1 VLVVGTT
8 YFPKDSGSGYTSET
22 LIWLLNQLG
31 FRTTLWYS
39 RNSLNAGELSAIGF
53 TAGKYDAAFLC
64 DVGLLN
70 QTGLMQTF
78 KTNCLATN
86 TRGYILSK
94 AGGIIG
100 GNAGQWAVGAL
111 PYTEYWQP
119 VDTICG
125 MLTTTLASGD
135 TLWLHD
141 YGGTTRLVEKLIW
154 KAGEG
159 DTARCLMWRWNTL
172 ITLVHCAPNPDMK
185 AFLVISQFIRDKGY
199 SPYIDYVPLPLT
211 FQLDADGMASGPSY
225 CGTSSLPWIDLVDS
239 LRATGIKYA
248 YFAPYETGFATGCD
262 TMATAWPLI
271 CDVLKIGGIH
281 APANGTVWS
290 TLTADTS
297 MQRAEGNGF
306 ENFRARLEPDPDSTL
321 TVLQCHLYQWSIMN
335 AKFFLGHGAKV
346 LGAMDYTNTL
356 NSNTYVQRPYL
367 LQHTRLRPSSITHL
381 GTTGWRDS
389 LKWVQITAFRN
400 ELNANPS
407 TYTDFYALHASSVP
421 GLTFGFLTSTFVYW
435 YTSGYQPYQ
444 HVDSLKGDPL
454 LSRCWI
460 HGVLK
465 PWLHATQGLWELNDT
480 PENLKRLAFH
490 NLPSR

>member
-141 YGGTTRLVEKLIW
+141 YGGTTRLSYIPKDSLVASQGGNGLVEKLIW

-297 MQRAEGNGF
+297 M
-306 ENFRARLEPDPDSTL
+306 
-321 TVLQCHLYQWSIMN
+321 
-335 AKFFLGHGAKV
+335 
-346 LGAMDYTNTL
+346 
-356 NSNTYVQRPYL
+356 
-367 LQHTRLRPSSITHL
+367 
-381 GTTGWRDS
+381 
-389 LKWVQITAFRN
+389 
-400 ELNANPS
+400 
-407 TYTDFYALHASSVP
+407 
-421 GLTFGFLTSTFVYW
+421 
-435 YTSGYQPYQ
+435 
-444 HVDSLKGDPL
+444 
-454 LSRCWI
+454 
-460 HGVLK
+460 
-465 PWLHATQGLWELNDT
+465 
-480 PENLKRLAFH
+480 
-490 NLPSR
+490 